1 MEIVP
6 NSAIGTFNYAHSFWG
21 AGRALLSMDWEKSET
36 HPDSPIEF
44 LHWHAIELFLK
55 AYLLADG
62 LSEDE
67 LRRKP
72 FGHNVQALATEAVKR
87 GLQLTAK
94 DRSLV
99 SFMPNTD
106 AMIELRYLKVG
117 VKTVPVIEEIE
128 ATCKSLYRLVAEAL
142 RSHGIHVRYYPEEGK
157 D

>member
-1 MEIVP
+1 ME
-6 NSAIGTFNYAHSFWG
+6 
-21 AGRALLSMDWEKSET
+21 WEQGET

-55 AYLLADG
+55 AFLLSDG

-72 FGHNVQALATEAVKR
+72 YGHNVRTLADEAVKR

-94 DRSLV
+94 DESV
-99 SFMPNTD
+99 ISFMPTTND
-106 AMIELRYLKVG
+106 MIELRYLKVG
-117 VKTVPVIEEIE
+117 VKTVPDIQEIGT
-128 ATCKSLYRLVAEAL
+128 TCKSLYRLVAHAL
-142 RSHGIHVRYYPEEGK
+142 RSHGIHVRYYPDEAK